1 MLIMFFIYK
10 EQAFTLPVWG
20 FSTLAVSTDG
30 EEGERRAGG
39 SRAGEELFQGRGNGG
54 SRGVP
59 PVHTGNDQ
67 RYCLSIYET
76 LSLPVFKSPL
86 INPF

>member
-1 MLIMFFIYK
+1 MFFIYK

-39 SRAGEELFQGRGNGG
+39 GGAGEELLQGRGNGG

-59 PVHTGNDQ
+59 PEHTGNDE

-76 LSLPVFKSPL
+76 LSLPVLKSPL

>member
-30 EEGERRAGG
+30 RKGSGG
-39 SRAGEELFQGRGNGG
+39 GGGAGEEPLQGRGNGG

-59 PVHTGNDQ
+59 PPEQTGNDQ
-67 RYCLSIYET
+67 RYCPSIYET
-76 LSLPVFKSPL
+76 LSLPVLKSPL

>member
-1 MLIMFFIYK
+1 MFFIYK

-30 EEGERRAGG
+30 EEKRSSGG
-39 SRAGEELFQGRGNGG
+39 SGAGEEAVSRAVGMGG
-54 SRGVP
+54 AGVP
-59 PVHTGNDQ
+59 PPEWTGNDEH
-67 RYCLSIYET
+67 YCHSIYGT
-76 LSLPVFKSPL
+76 LSPTVLKSPL